1 ITRNVAETSFTNAAK
16 CVMLS
21 QLLLLS
27 AEDGRALLCVPCDA
41 SGCAEPK
48 ACGGTVLGSCGCC
61 AGCAKQ
67 RHESCGGFRGLNGT
81 CDRGLQCVVGTSPDG
96 GSVDVGVCEDAAWD
110 VDLSLG
116 SGPCRG
122 SLVKGCDLVDRKC
135 VCGQKWSCSSPYSFP
150 SWDACHIALQ
160 RTEGRPS
167 PSYLMLLRSLLQRVH
182 SRRKSLSDKKYYYY
196 YYYQIINVLIAD
208 ALFHPSCC
216 CIIYGCFPPVLY
228 HPVFCT
234 LCPVETP
241 PPLVICCLPFSHRCE
256 CLRSQLPAG
265 NAARVVS
272 RADGAPGKHCDVF
285 ECVSSESCLFPVRCL
300 YTLGDLQDA
309 SGAHCLFLTHGRSCL
324 CSDVPEGESYPVR
337 GTESPIYCQFCT
349 CLGQLGESTRKP
361 QPNEANPLEKLN
373 KCHPP
378 PHPIEPSDDILA
390 PPACGALE
398 NCNLTERD
406 CAYGF
411 QQDLNGCRTCHCR
424 TRKALCRE
432 MMTGCALNCPFG
444 FQTGSQSCPVCR
456 CRLRPRKCQPAAC
469 GKRCPHG
476 FQKNRHGCHI
486 CRCKTCPEVTCDK
499 GCPDGLR
506 HDARGCPVCQ
516 CKAAPLSLA
525 VVGLCLS
532 KDGRRHGD
540 GETWHDGCRDCYCH
554 DGQEMC
560 SLISCPPLVCLSPTL
575 QPGHCCPFCP
585 GEAGH
590 SVKLK
595 PHYITGLCHGN
606 REYFAEGKTWSIDS
620 CTQCT
625 CLRGQVLCETK
636 VCPPLLCQR
645 PIRTQDSCCSQ
656 CDLLPAP
663 RPSNSSCR
671 DEVGGVYRVGESWR
685 PDPCSSCACVDGA
698 IKCLAESCPPVSCT
712 DPVLHKGQCCPY
724 CLGDVGRKAVCHY
737 GGAAYTDEQR
747 WHVDECTRCYCLQGQ
762 TLCSTVSCPA
772 LPCREAARAS
782 GRCCPMCSGEGRA
795 IQIFG
800 YGRTAGYGDAFR
812 ILNTTVSMTLRW
824 SKTNI
829 VTIPVSL
836 LYFHHSPRWLKIQVI
851 WTDYHEGLQT
861 DPYRPLRHADYNS
874 RYGGAREVPEQN
886 NLQDDGFYQTV

>member
-1 ITRNVAETSFTNAAK
+1 MGRRLSGFLHSLFGNFNSFGGRSSAAMCLLAK

-160 RTEGRPS
+160 RTE
-167 PSYLMLLRSLLQRVH
+167 
-182 SRRKSLSDKKYYYY
+182 
-196 YYYQIINVLIAD
+196 
-208 ALFHPSCC
+208 
-216 CIIYGCFPPVLY
+216 
-228 HPVFCT
+228 
-234 LCPVETP
+234 
-241 PPLVICCLPFSHRCE
+241 
-256 CLRSQLPAG
+256 
-265 NAARVVS
+265 
-272 RADGAPGKHCDVF
+272 
-285 ECVSSESCLFPVRCL
+285 
-300 YTLGDLQDA
+300 
-309 SGAHCLFLTHGRSCL
+309 
-324 CSDVPEGESYPVR
+324 
-337 GTESPIYCQFCT
+337 
-349 CLGQLGESTRKP
+349 
-361 QPNEANPLEKLN
+361 
-373 KCHPP
+373 
-378 PHPIEPSDDILA
+378 EPSDDILA

-516 CKAAPLSLA
+516 CKAPASSSPVSHPGHLSPHGLRSDLGTAAPLSLA

-585 GEAGH
+585 GGPQTEQETNRPL
-590 SVKLK
+590 SRILPVCL
-595 PHYITGLCHGN
+595 GLD

-656 CDLLPAP
+656 CPGDLLPAP

-782 GRCCPMCSGEGRA
+782 GRCCPMCSDSLSASNSRA
-795 IQIFG
+795 MEVRLWDDLMKRHAPPPG
-800 YGRTAGYGDAFR
+800 GALVVPLNGGDGSQQHLESQMPGARENRHFNPAAWSALPILVVFITIAALLVINKKKRR
-812 ILNTTVSMTLRW
+812 IDILCFYRN
-824 SKTNI
+824 K
-829 VTIPVSL
+829 
-836 LYFHHSPRWLKIQVI
+836 QVI